1 MHLLTVSIGKFC
13 SRHHVRGSGTRS
25 RMARSSA
32 GGLCVALDGGV
43 FTVGQC
49 VRGHVTYTGYEHV
62 IFDVVIERME
72 PERCLC
78 GAGIPPRLNVVS
90 TTRKRPQTL
99 VVSEFQEADGG
110 TLLSV
115 VESGFENI
123 PLQRRL
129 EAFRMNSGGGDAQ
142 IQSI

>member
-1 MHLLTVSIGKFC
+1 
-13 SRHHVRGSGTRS
+13 
-25 RMARSSA
+25 
-32 GGLCVALDGGV
+32 
-43 FTVGQC
+43 
-49 VRGHVTYTGYEHV
+49 
-62 IFDVVIERME
+62 
-72 PERCLC
+72 
-78 GAGIPPRLNVVS
+78 LNVVS

-129 EAFRMNSGGGDAQ
+129 KAFRMNSGGWDAQ
-142 IQSI
+142 MQNIKTHVATF